1 MFCRS
6 LKNTHTNKQTE
17 YTHLHVCTNLGED
30 DINKAKGPRPSDP
43 STAVD
48 NRRSRVGAKTA
59 TVTNSVEILQE
70 HIGILGDTKV
80 RPVGVVEM
88 HDHSRFIILK
98 EERKMF

>member
-1 MFCRS
+1 M
-6 LKNTHTNKQTE
+6 
-17 YTHLHVCTNLGED
+17 YTCTNLGED
-30 DINKAKGPRPSDP
+30 DINEAEGPRSSDP

-48 NRRSRVGAKTA
+48 NGRSRVRAEAA